1 MMIKS
6 KSQAVVIFTAAFFS
20 TVLFSFHSRV
30 HAQVDVVELDI
41 PSTRMGANGNV
52 RPTGDFQGANSGNV
66 TSGDMTDFYFQLQTL
81 QQEVQ
86 SLRGIVEEQRHALKK
101 LKQQRL
107 DDYLDLDR
115 RVSQLSKESLSQ
127 QAPSR
132 QASSATGPVPSA
144 QLPETAFPNTAPVER
159 LPVENDL
166 QSDKPN
172 ELETYRAGID
182 AVLKQ
187 KDYPKG
193 IEQFKRYLS
202 FYPNGLYSANA
213 KYWLGQVYLQQ
224 NALDL
229 SQQWFNDLIAEHPNH
244 QKTAEAQFK
253 LGKVLHLQ
261 GDLDAAKKQL
271 EATASLDTLSAK
283 LARDYLN
290 THFK

>member
-6 KSQAVVIFTAAFFS
+6 KSQAVVMLTTAFFS
-20 TVLFSFHSRV
+20 TVLFSFASRV
-30 HAQVDVVELDI
+30 QAQVDVVELDI
-41 PSTRMGANGNV
+41 PSTRMGSSGQV
-52 RPTGDFQGANSGNV
+52 RPSNDIQGARNGGV

-115 RVSQLSKESLSQ
+115 RVSQLSK
-127 QAPSR
+127 QAPAGASNLNTLSALP
-132 QASSATGPVPSA
+132 QAVAVQKTDSTNAASVVDSSVGGG
-144 QLPETAFPNTAPVER
+144 Q
-159 LPVENDL
+159 
-166 QSDKPN
+166 QGDKPN
-172 ELETYRAGID
+172 ELETYRAGIN

-187 KDYPKG
+187 KNYATG
-193 IEQFKRYLS
+193 IDQFKRYLS
-202 FYPNGLYSANA
+202 FYPNGLYAANS

-224 NALDL
+224 NELDL
-229 SQQWFNDLIAEHPNH
+229 SQQWFGDLIAQHPNH

-261 GDLDAAKKQL
+261 GDMAAAQKQL
-271 EATASLDTLSAK
+271 EVAASLDARSAG
-283 LARDYLN
+283 LAKEYLN